1 MNSAQAEAW
10 RRQQLGKSRFE
21 LLVERVLAIS
31 VIETT
36 LWAAYSLLSKSRQE
50 RFMCWLDE

>member
-36 LWAAYSLLSKSRQE
+36 LWAAYSLLSKSRRV
-50 RFMCWLDE
+50 RFMRWLDE

>member
-21 LLVERVLAIS
+21 RAVERTLAIL

-36 LWAAYSLLSKSRQE
+36 LCAAYSLLSESRRV
-50 RFMCWLDE
+50 RFMRWLDE